1 MSDKNSLNMLVS
13 LIIPVYNRRD
23 ELEACLA
30 SVMKQTYGNFEAII
44 IDDCSTMMIEDIV
57 QKFNDPRL
65 KYVKNPKNGGPYNAR
80 TVGWKMAKGDYIVC
94 LDSDWEAF
102 PWLLER
108 VVSYFGETPMA
119 DAVTGMF
126 LRSEDSRVFVRIKD
140 GKRLVTPEEVA
151 SLPAVS
157 DCIAGVRRCVID
169 EWLKKSHEYFAL
181 EGHSWLTF
189 SLNHSQLYVDEPWAM
204 YHIDSPNRV
213 TLALAG
219 RNTRQINDCLLF
231 LKDHDEIL
239 RTVPRQDIDRMLKV
253 IVAIFIKNKE
263 WQGLKKCFYYMK
275 LRNMNVN
282 REVSNILS
290 SAVISKLRRL
300 AGMSRRTLEVSWI

>member
-1 MSDKNSLNMLVS
+1 MNNKNDNKMVS

-23 ELEACLA
+23 ELDACLA
-30 SVMKQTYGNFEAII
+30 SVIKQTYQNFEAII

-65 KYVKNPKNGGPYNAR
+65 IYVRNPKNGGPYNAR

-108 VVSYFGETPMA
+108 VVRYFGETPQA

-126 LRSEDSRVFVRIKD
+126 LRSEDSRVFVRVKE
-140 GKRLVTPEEVA
+140 GKRLVTPEDVA

-181 EGHSWLTF
+181 EAHSWLTF
-189 SLNHSQLYVDEPWAM
+189 SLNHSQLYVDEPWAL

-213 TLALAG
+213 TKSLAG
-219 RNTRQINDCLLF
+219 KNVRQINDCLLF
-231 LKDHDEIL
+231 LKDHDELL
-239 RTVPRQDIDRMLKV
+239 RTSVRGDIDKILIWIVTVMLK
-253 IVAIFIKNKE
+253 NTYWE
-263 WQGLKKCFYYMK
+263 GLNKCFYYMRIRK
-275 LRNMNVN
+275 MKVTRIF
-282 REVSNILS
+282 SGILIN
-290 SAVISKLRRL
+290 AVISKLQRFMGKQRQNV
-300 AGMSRRTLEVSWI
+300 EVAWI

>member
-1 MSDKNSLNMLVS
+1 MNNQNDNMMVS

-23 ELEACLA
+23 ELDACLA
-30 SVMKQTYGNFEAII
+30 SVIKQTYQNFEAII

-102 PWLLER
+102 PWLLQR
-108 VVSYFGETPMA
+108 VVSYFGETPQA

-126 LRSEDSRVFVRIKD
+126 LRSEDSRVFVRVKD
-140 GKRLVTPEEVA
+140 GKRLVTPEDVA

-181 EGHSWLTF
+181 EAHSWLTF
-189 SLNHSQLYVDEPWAM
+189 SLNHSQLYVDEPWAL

-213 TLALAG
+213 TKSLAG
-219 RNTRQINDCLLF
+219 KNVRQINDCLLF
-231 LKDHDEIL
+231 LKDHDELL
-239 RTVPRQDIDRMLKV
+239 RTSVRRDIDKILIWIVTVMLK
-253 IVAIFIKNKE
+253 NTYGE
-263 WQGLKKCFYYMK
+263 GLNKCFYYMRIRK
-275 LRNMNVN
+275 MNIYKVVTGLLISTIVN
-282 REVSNILS
+282 KGSRFLG
-290 SAVISKLRRL
+290 L
-300 AGMSRRTLEVSWI
+300 SRRTCEAVWL

>member
-1 MSDKNSLNMLVS
+1 MNNLNTNKLVS

-23 ELEACLA
+23 ELDACLS
-30 SVMKQTYGNFEAII
+30 SVMRQTYENFEAII

-108 VVSYFGETPMA
+108 VVKNFEETPQA

-126 LRSEDSRVFVRIKD
+126 LRSEDSQVFVRVKN
-140 GKRLVTPEEVA
+140 GRRLVTPDDVA
-151 SLPAVS
+151 SLPAIS
-157 DCIAGVRRCVID
+157 DCIAGVRRCVIE
-169 EWLKKSHEYFAL
+169 EWLNKSHDYFAL
-181 EGHSWLTF
+181 EAHSWLTF
-189 SLNHSQLYVDEPWAM
+189 SLTHSQLYVDEPWAL

-213 TLALAG
+213 TRVLAG
-219 RNTRQINDCLLF
+219 KNTRQINDCLLF
-231 LKDHDEIL
+231 LRDHDDLLRKSARSDIDEIL
-239 RTVPRQDIDRMLKV
+239 IWMVTVMLK
-253 IVAIFIKNKE
+253 NTYWE
-263 WQGLKKCFYYMK
+263 GLSKCFHYM
-275 LRNMNVN
+275 RIREMNVT
-282 REVSNILS
+282 RVVIQILI
-290 SAVISKLRRL
+290 SAIASKLRRL
-300 AGMSRRTLEVSWI
+300 TGKLRQRVDVVWI